1 MIEEH
6 NKPGIPIV
14 VGILVGLAA
23 SFVQSLGKL
32 SVIVC

>member
-1 MIEEH
+1 MMAEGERP
-6 NKPGIPIV
+6 NIPIV

-32 SVIVC
+32 G